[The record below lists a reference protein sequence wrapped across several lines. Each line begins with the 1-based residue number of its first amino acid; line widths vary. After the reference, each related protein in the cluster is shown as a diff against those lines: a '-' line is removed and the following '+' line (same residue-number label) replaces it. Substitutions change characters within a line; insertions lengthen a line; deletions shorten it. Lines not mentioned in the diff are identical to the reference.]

1 VHILPTRTASAAANM
16 ATDLML
22 LESYPKPDTP
32 RLRHYGWSGPA
43 WSFGLSQTFN
53 ETHERILAL
62 PCELVRRPTGGGLV
76 DHLDDWTYALVV
88 PPGARGYRDGPA
100 ALYRLVHEQIAAAFA
115 AQGLASVLHAVK
127 STDGLHAVC
136 FEQPEQY
143 DLTLPGGAK
152 IAGAAQKRTRDGL
165 LVQGSITRRLPVSIN
180 WIQFADNFAVGLSQ
194 LFNTSPTR
202 VSWPAWDEQRLAR
215 ETARFAS
222 EAWNKKRRHVLDV

>member
-1 VHILPTRTASAAANM
+1 MHILPRHTASAAANM

-22 LESYPKPDTP
+22 LEAYPVSDTP
-32 RLRHYGWSGPA
+32 RFRHYGWSDPA

-76 DHLDDWTYALVV
+76 DHLNDWTYALVV

-100 ALYRLVHEQIAAAFA
+100 ALYRLVHEKIAAALA
-115 AQGLASVLHAVK
+115 QQGLASELHAIK

-143 DLTLPGGAK
+143 DLTLPGGEK

-165 LVQGSITRRLPVSIN
+165 LVQGSITRALPVSID
-180 WIQFADNFAVGLSQ
+180 WIQFEKDFTTGLAA
-194 LFNTSPTR
+194 LFDTTPTP
-202 VSWPAWDEQRLAR
+202 VDAPAWDEQRLAR

-222 EAWNKKRRHVLDV
+222 AAWTRKRSL

>member
-1 VHILPTRTASAAANM
+1 MHILPPRTANAAANM

-22 LESYPKPDTP
+22 LDAYPFSDTP
-32 RLRHYGWSGPA
+32 RFRHYGWSGPA
-43 WSFGLSQTFN
+43 WSFGLSQSFN

-88 PPGARGYRDGPA
+88 PPGTTGYRDGPA
-100 ALYRLVHEQIAAAFA
+100 ALYRLVHERIAAAFA
-115 AQGLASVLHAVK
+115 AQGLTSELHAVK

-180 WIQFADNFAVGLSQ
+180 WILFADDFADGLSQ
-194 LFNTSPTR
+194 LFNTTPTPGP
-202 VSWPAWDEQRLAR
+202 WPAWDERRLAR

-222 EAWNKKRRHVLDV
+222 EEWTRRRQLMA